1 MRELEVYSREGCFLC
16 EDMLEALRQFQ
27 DELDYTIRVYDIDE
41 EEKLYAR
48 YNALVPLVSLNGRE
62 LMRYHFELATLR
74 TALENAE

>member
-27 DELDYTIRVYDIDE
+27 VELDYTIRVYDIDV

-48 YNALVPLVSLNGRE
+48 YNELVPLVSLNGRE

>member
-62 LMRYHFELATLR
+62 LMRYHFELDTLI